1 MNIDQIKN
9 ICVVGAGNMGH
20 QIAIRGALSGYE
32 VVCTDVSEEQLGKA
46 EAFAAQYLPER
57 VKKGRLTEEQAKNAQ
72 ANISFTNSLEEA
84 SKQADFVIEAATE
97 KLELKRDI
105 FAQLD
110 ALCRPETILAT
121 NSSYIVGSKIADATG
136 RPDKVVNMHFFNPA
150 LVMKLVEVVKGP
162 YVSEETA
169 EVTMELARRM
179 EKIPVMLQK
188 EMYGFLVN
196 YILAGLY
203 RQALY
208 LVDQGVASPQD
219 VDKAVE
225 NALGHPMGPFRLMDL
240 TGIDLS
246 YHVSTERFLE
256 TGDRADAP
264 SPTVVEKYVLKEWGK
279 KTGKGFYDYSE

>member
-1 MNIDQIKN
+1 MCIRDRVNIDQIKN

-121 NSSYIVGSKIADATG
+121 NSSYSVGSKIADATG
-136 RPDKVVNMHFFNPA
+136 GICYLRTDDIGAIGGQNGFRPAQRVQLGKD
-150 LVMKLVEVVKGP
+150 
-162 YVSEETA
+162 
-169 EVTMELARRM
+169 
-179 EKIPVMLQK
+179 IPL
-188 EMYGFLVN
+188 
-196 YILAGLY
+196 
-203 RQALY
+203 
-208 LVDQGVASPQD
+208 
-219 VDKAVE
+219 
-225 NALGHPMGPFRLMDL
+225 
-240 TGIDLS
+240 
-246 YHVSTERFLE
+246 
-256 TGDRADAP
+256 
-264 SPTVVEKYVLKEWGK
+264 
-279 KTGKGFYDYSE
+279 